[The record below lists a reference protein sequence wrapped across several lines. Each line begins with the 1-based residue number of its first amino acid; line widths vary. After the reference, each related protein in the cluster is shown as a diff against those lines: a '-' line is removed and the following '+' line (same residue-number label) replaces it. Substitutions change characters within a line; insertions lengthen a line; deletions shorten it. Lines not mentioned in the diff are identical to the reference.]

1 MPVGLTVEYRKT
13 NVSSSAVGLL
23 QANTSIN
30 SNDNPPQS
38 ILLNVCGR
46 LLLLQQERDG
56 SSLVS
61 QQKSKKNAVQSVTF
75 LPPVMIAAHVESI
88 WTISRRNSTNPYFSN
103 ALWLCCGL
111 HGMKVWLPLYRK
123 LDEPRFQ
130 SHRIMLTFNLTIYP
144 LGESKHCSLL
154 VTLSPL
160 PFSGDGRRG
169 GHSRR
174 DVRIRTLQFSN
185 LLLNYENCKFARNRT
200 RRLTTNAFRLKSFS
214 IMSFKN

>member
-1 MPVGLTVEYRKT
+1 MIVHWFIHCCSFFSTVATAFLVKLHEISVEAYVPHAIFVPFVGLTSLRT
-13 NVSSSAVGLL
+13 DAGLV
-23 QANTSIN
+23 QTNTSSN
-30 SNDNPPQS
+30 PNDNPPQS

-56 SSLVS
+56 LSLVS
-61 QQKSKKNAVQSVTF
+61 QQKSKKNTVQSVTF

-144 LGESKHCSLL
+144 LGKEK
-154 VTLSPL
+154 T
-160 PFSGDGRRG
+160 
-169 GHSRR
+169 
-174 DVRIRTLQFSN
+174 
-185 LLLNYENCKFARNRT
+185 NRT
-200 RRLTTNAFRLKSFS
+200 QNVSIFLRFQLWWLKKRSFS
-214 IMSFKN
+214 VPCPN